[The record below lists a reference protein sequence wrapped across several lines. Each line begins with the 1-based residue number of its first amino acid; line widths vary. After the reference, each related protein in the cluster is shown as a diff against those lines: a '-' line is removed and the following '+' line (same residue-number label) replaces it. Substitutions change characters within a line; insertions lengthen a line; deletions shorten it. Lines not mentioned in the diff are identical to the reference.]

1 MVSRSV
7 NSGCGGRFDI
17 RDEDVAI
24 RNHAAALLATIFA
37 AVQSGATAAGCSAAA
52 AAVTPI
58 PAIFATDPPAAAAA
72 ADKAAAAASTWA
84 VAAEAGN
91 GSGGD
96 ELWAVYEG
104 LLLPALRRALRSKG
118 RGPLRQEGFKL
129 IMIAARLFPG
139 RHPDLNSA
147 LLHHDPEQE
156 VWSLSFFVF
165 PSFLF
170 TELLNS

>member
-1 MVSRSV
+1 MVTRSV

-37 AVQSGATAAGCSAAA
+37 AVQSGAAAAGCSAAA

-72 ADKAAAAASTWA
+72 ADKAAADAATWA

-91 GSGGD
+91 GSGGE

-129 IMIAARLFPG
+129 IMVAARLFPG

-156 VWSLSFFVF
+156 VWNLSHLVFSSLFS
-165 PSFLF
+165 
-170 TELLNS
+170 LNC